1 MVETSARQL
10 PDFISVDSEHENNDR
25 IQIERI
31 AVKRNIIIFD
41 GLLLRRNTV
50 LGENSLKSTN
60 FIEFA

>member
-10 PDFISVDSEHENNDR
+10 PDFISVDSEHENSDR

-41 GLLLRRNTV
+41 GLFIQ
-50 LGENSLKSTN
+50 EKHN
-60 FIEFA
+60 FGRK